1 MKKTILS
8 FTIIFCLS
16 SLFSIVYSQNITISR
31 QVIGNAGG
39 SHTTNN
45 LQIMDNVGEVMVST
59 ESNSEL
65 IITQGFE
72 QPHYSFKVENEFVC
86 DNENIVNA
94 FIPNS
99 TDPLSN
105 KWIIEF
111 LYFNENSENT
121 VTIYNRWGDILE
133 TISNYDNVN
142 NYWDGTNKNNQ
153 YLPSG
158 TYFFTIEVPQNNI
171 RCSNWVQ
178 IVKEN

>member
-45 LQIMDNVGEVMVST
+45 LQIMDNVGEVMVTT

-121 VTIYNRWGDILE
+121 VSIYNRWGDILE